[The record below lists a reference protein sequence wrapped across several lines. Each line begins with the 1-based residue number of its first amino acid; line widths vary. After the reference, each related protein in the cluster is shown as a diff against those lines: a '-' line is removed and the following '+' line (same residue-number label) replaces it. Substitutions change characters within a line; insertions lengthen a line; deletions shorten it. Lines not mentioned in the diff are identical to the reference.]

1 MKSAAKTASK
11 ALRINLSVC
20 QRHPTFGSVL
30 HHHAQRTKQSGVAA
44 QNFAGAVAQVS
55 QMFGSG
61 YARP

>member
-1 MKSAAKTASK
+1 MSADQRRSV
-11 ALRINLSVC
+11 LRINLSVC

>member
-1 MKSAAKTASK
+1 
-11 ALRINLSVC
+11 
-20 QRHPTFGSVL
+20 VL